1 MARAFDAMQLGSI
14 ELFCRSAELGGF
26 TAAAAAVGVTPAAVS
41 RSVGRLEARL
51 GVRLFVRTTRRIRLT
66 DDGRLYHE
74 QCQQALL
81 QIAEASRVVAG
92 QQAMPTGV
100 LRISAPTTYAHYR
113 LFPLLPRFVAAYP
126 KVQIEISVSNRNIDF
141 VEEGFDLAI
150 RLGTPQDSRLV
161 ARKLE
166 DATLGLFASPDYLKR
181 RGTPKNLADLKT
193 HDCIPF
199 VLPSTGRAL
208 PWLFRE
214 GGEDVER
221 LLGGP
226 VKVFDD
232 VLGCF
237 NHARAGGGLV
247 QIYHFIA
254 DDAVSRGELVEVVKR
269 CGGRTRPFS
278 ILYPQ
283 NRHMSARVRAFVD
296 FLVLEVGAVIVGRQR
311 RPDSKAPTTELPPK
325 TTLRRNAGVK
335 RL

>member
-1 MARAFDAMQLGSI
+1 MSRAFDAMQLGSI
-14 ELFCRSAELGGF
+14 ELFCRVAELGSF

-51 GVRLFVRTTRRIRLT
+51 GVRLFVRTTRQIRLT
-66 DDGRLYHE
+66 DDGRLYYE

-81 QIAEASRVVAG
+81 QIAEASRAVAG
-92 QQAMPTGV
+92 QQAVPSGA

-113 LFPLLPRFVAAYP
+113 LFPMLPRFVAAYP
-126 KVQIEISVSNRNIDF
+126 KVQVEISVSNRNIDF

-150 RLGTPQDSRLV
+150 RLGAPQDSRLV

-166 DATLGLFASPDYLKR
+166 DATLGVFGSPGYLKAH
-181 RGTPKNLADLKT
+181 GTPKNLGDLKQ
-193 HDCIPF
+193 HDCIQF
-199 VLPSTGRAL
+199 VLPSTGRPL
-208 PWLFRE
+208 PWLFRD

-221 LLGGP
+221 AFSGS

-254 DDAVSRGELVEVVKR
+254 NDAVRRGELVEVVKR
-269 CGGRTRPFS
+269 CGGRARPFS
-278 ILYPQ
+278 VLYPH

-296 FLVLEVGAVIVGRQR
+296 FILLQVGTVTG
-311 RPDSKAPTTELPPK
+311 PP
-325 TTLRRNAGVK
+325 
-335 RL
+335 

>member
-1 MARAFDAMQLGSI
+1 MARAFGAMQLGSI
-14 ELFCRSAELGGF
+14 ELFCRAAELGSF
-26 TAAAAAVGVTPAAVS
+26 TAAAAAAGVTPAAVS

-51 GVRLFVRTTRRIRLT
+51 GVRLFVRTTRQIRLT
-66 DDGRLYHE
+66 EDGRVYHE
-74 QCQQALL
+74 QCQQGLL
-81 QIAEASRVVAG
+81 QIADAGRLVTG
-92 QQAMPTGV
+92 QQVVPVGV

-113 LFPLLPRFVAAYP
+113 LFPMLPRFVAAYP
-126 KVQIEISVSNRNIDF
+126 KVKIEISVSNRNIDF

-150 RLGTPQDSRLV
+150 RLGAPQDSRLV

-166 DATLGLFASPDYLKR
+166 DATLGMFASPDYLKR
-181 RGTPKNLADLKT
+181 RGTPKSLADLNK
-193 HDCIPF
+193 HDCIQF
-199 VLPSTGRAL
+199 VLPSTGRTL

-214 GGEDVER
+214 RGEDVER
-221 LLGGP
+221 TLGGT

-254 DDAVSRGELVEVVKR
+254 DSAVRLGELVEILKR

-278 ILYPQ
+278 VLYPQ

-296 FLVLEVGAVIVGRQR
+296 FVVSQASAETR
-311 RPDSKAPTTELPPK
+311 
-325 TTLRRNAGVK
+325 
-335 RL
+335 

>member
-14 ELFCRSAELGGF
+14 ELFCRAAELGSF
-26 TAAAAAVGVTPAAVS
+26 TAAAAAAGVTPAAVS
-41 RSVGRLEARL
+41 RSVGRLEGRL
-51 GVRLFVRTTRRIRLT
+51 GVRLFVRTTRQIRLT
-66 DDGRLYHE
+66 DDGRVYYE
-74 QCQQALL
+74 QCHQGLL
-81 QIAEASRVVAG
+81 QIADAGRLVTG
-92 QQAMPTGV
+92 QQVVPVGV

-113 LFPLLPRFVAAYP
+113 LFPMLPRFVAAYP

-181 RGTPKNLADLKT
+181 RGTPKNLADLKK
-193 HDCIPF
+193 HDCIQF
-199 VLPSTGRAL
+199 VLPSTGRPL
-208 PWLFRE
+208 PWLLRE
-214 GGEDVER
+214 GGEEVER
-221 LLGGP
+221 TLSGS

-237 NHARAGGGLV
+237 NHARAGGGVV

-254 DDAVSRGELVEVVKR
+254 GEAVRRGDLVEVVKR
-269 CGGRTRPFS
+269 CGGRARPFS
-278 ILYPQ
+278 VLYPQ

-296 FLVLEVGAVIVGRQR
+296 FLFSEVGTVAA
-311 RPDSKAPTTELPPK
+311 DT
-325 TTLRRNAGVK
+325 
-335 RL
+335 

>member
-1 MARAFDAMQLGSI
+1 MTRAFDAMQLGSI

-51 GVRLFVRTTRRIRLT
+51 GVRLFVRTTRQIRLT
-66 DDGRLYHE
+66 DDGRHYYE
-74 QCQQALL
+74 QCRQALL

-92 QQAMPTGV
+92 QQVAPAGV
-100 LRISAPTTYAHYR
+100 LRISAPTTYAHFR
-113 LFPLLPRFVAAYP
+113 LFPMLPRFVAAYP

-150 RLGTPQDSRLV
+150 RLGAPQDSRLV
-161 ARKLE
+161 ARELE
-166 DATLGLFASPDYLKR
+166 HATLGVFASPGYLKR
-181 RGTPKNLADLKT
+181 HGTPKNLADLKK
-193 HDCIPF
+193 HDCIQF
-199 VLPSTGRAL
+199 VLPSTGRPL

-221 LLGGP
+221 TLGGS

-254 DDAVSRGELVEVVKR
+254 SEAVRRGELVEVVKR
-269 CGGRTRPFS
+269 CSGRARPFS
-278 ILYPQ
+278 VLYPK

-296 FLVLEVGAVIVGRQR
+296 FLVSEVGVKVG
-311 RPDSKAPTTELPPK
+311 T
-325 TTLRRNAGVK
+325 
-335 RL
+335 

>member
-1 MARAFDAMQLGSI
+1 MSRAFDAMQLGSI
-14 ELFCRSAELGGF
+14 ELFCKSAELGGF

-41 RSVGRLEARL
+41 RSVGRLESRL
-51 GVRLFVRTTRRIRLT
+51 GVRLFVRTTRQIRLT
-66 DDGRLYHE
+66 DDGRLYYE

-81 QIAEASRVVAG
+81 QIAQASRVVAG
-92 QQAMPTGV
+92 HQAVPSGA

-113 LFPLLPRFVAAYP
+113 LFPMLPRFVAAYP
-126 KVQIEISVSNRNIDF
+126 KVQVEISVSNRNIDF
-141 VEEGFDLAI
+141 VDEGFDLAI

-166 DATLGLFASPDYLKR
+166 DATLGVFASPGYLR
-181 RGTPKNLADLKT
+181 DHGTPKNLADLKK
-193 HDCIPF
+193 HDCIQF
-199 VLPSTGRAL
+199 VLPRTGRAL

-221 LLGGP
+221 TPSGS

-237 NHARAGGGLV
+237 NQARAGGGLV

-254 DDAVSRGELVEVVKR
+254 SEAVRRGELVEVVKR
-269 CGGRTRPFS
+269 CGGRARPFS
-278 ILYPQ
+278 VLYPQ

-296 FLVLEVGAVIVGRQR
+296 FLIFEL
-311 RPDSKAPTTELPPK
+311 TELLGP
-325 TTLRRNAGVK
+325 TRGR
-335 RL
+335 

>member
-14 ELFCRSAELGGF
+14 ELFCRSAELGSF
-26 TAAAAAVGVTPAAVS
+26 TAAAAAAGVTPAAVS
-41 RSVGRLEARL
+41 RSVGRLEGRL
-51 GVRLFVRTTRRIRLT
+51 GVRLFVRTTRQIRLT
-66 DDGRLYHE
+66 DDGRVYYE
-74 QCQQALL
+74 QCQQGLL
-81 QIAEASRVVAG
+81 QIADAGRLVTG
-92 QQAMPTGV
+92 QQVVPVGA

-113 LFPLLPRFVAAYP
+113 LFPMLPRFVAAYP

-181 RGTPKNLADLKT
+181 HGTPKNLADLKK
-193 HDCIPF
+193 HDCIQF
-199 VLPSTGRAL
+199 VLPSTGRPL
-208 PWLFRE
+208 PWLLRE

-221 LLGGP
+221 TLGGS
-226 VKVFDD
+226 VRVFDD

-237 NHARAGGGLV
+237 NHARAGGGMV

-254 DDAVSRGELVEVVKR
+254 GEAVRRGELVEVVKR

-278 ILYPQ
+278 VLYPQ

-296 FLVLEVGAVIVGRQR
+296 FLVSEVGTVA
-311 RPDSKAPTTELPPK
+311 SA
-325 TTLRRNAGVK
+325 A
-335 RL
+335 

>member
-14 ELFCRSAELGGF
+14 ELFCRSAELGSF
-26 TAAAAAVGVTPAAVS
+26 TAAAAAAGVTPAAVS
-41 RSVGRLEARL
+41 RSVGRLEGRL
-51 GVRLFVRTTRRIRLT
+51 GVRLFVRTTRQIRLT
-66 DDGRLYHE
+66 DDGRVYYE
-74 QCQQALL
+74 QCQQGLL
-81 QIAEASRVVAG
+81 QIADAGRLVTG
-92 QQAMPTGV
+92 QQVVPVGA

-113 LFPLLPRFVAAYP
+113 LFPMLPRFVAAYP

-181 RGTPKNLADLKT
+181 HGTPKNLADLKK
-193 HDCIPF
+193 HDCIQF
-199 VLPSTGRAL
+199 VLPSTGRPL
-208 PWLFRE
+208 PWLLRE

-221 LLGGP
+221 TLGGS
-226 VKVFDD
+226 VRVFDD

-237 NHARAGGGLV
+237 NHARAGGGVV

-254 DDAVSRGELVEVVKR
+254 GEAVRRGELVEVVKR

-278 ILYPQ
+278 VLYPQ

-296 FLVLEVGAVIVGRQR
+296 FLVSEVGTVA
-311 RPDSKAPTTELPPK
+311 SA
-325 TTLRRNAGVK
+325 A
-335 RL
+335 

>member
-1 MARAFDAMQLGSI
+1 MSRAFDAMQLGSI
-14 ELFCRSAELGGF
+14 ELFCRAADLGSF
-26 TAAAAAVGVTPAAVS
+26 TAAAMAAGVTPAAVS

-51 GVRLFVRTTRRIRLT
+51 GVRLFVRTTRQIRLT
-66 DDGRLYHE
+66 DDGRLYYE

-92 QQAMPTGV
+92 QQAVPSGA

-113 LFPLLPRFVAAYP
+113 LFPVLPRFVAAYP
-126 KVQIEISVSNRNIDF
+126 KVQVEISVSNRNIDF

-150 RLGTPQDSRLV
+150 RLGAPQDSRLV

-166 DATLGLFASPDYLKR
+166 DATLGVFASPGYLKAH
-181 RGTPKNLADLKT
+181 GTPKNLSDLKK
-193 HDCIPF
+193 HDCIQF
-199 VLPSTGRAL
+199 VLPSTGRPL
-208 PWLFRE
+208 PWWFRE

-221 LLGGP
+221 TFSGS
-226 VKVFDD
+226 VRVFDD
-232 VLGCF
+232 VLGCL

-254 DDAVSRGELVEVVKR
+254 NDAVRRGELVEVVKR

-278 ILYPQ
+278 VLYPH

-296 FLVLEVGAVIVGRQR
+296 FILLQVGAVTG
-311 RPDSKAPTTELPPK
+311 PA
-325 TTLRRNAGVK
+325 
-335 RL
+335 